1 MKKVLFILLTVLP
14 PGVVCGQEQYLE
26 KLDSV
31 VVYSPRIPQQIRETG
46 RDITVLSRRELSTI
60 PASSLDELLRF
71 IPGVETQQRGLYG
84 VQGDFSLRGSTFAQ
98 VLVLLDGMRIND
110 PLTGHFNNNF
120 PVTLSEIERIEI
132 IRGPSSAAYGPDAVG
147 GIINIITL
155 AFSRQKS
162 EDGIHSR
169 GSIIYGENKLIAA
182 EGGLNAGI
190 GKLRLGA
197 GGSVNIS
204 DGFPYKD
211 GQPGRFDLHT
221 GSVSAQLLL
230 GKYSQISYRLSAD
243 KRDFSAWHFYTM
255 SNADTASEESSS
267 VWQQLRVS
275 RNHAKVLTT
284 LDLAYKTGYDN
295 YLFNAVSLP
304 NTHNTRMLNVH
315 LSQQFELSRKITLQ
329 AGVQAF
335 QQVIESTDRGTHEL
349 SSGGTYLL
357 GFWRALPLL
366 TFNFGGRLEY
376 NEVYGTGFLP
386 QAAVSWKLN
395 QFTLRAASGKSFR
408 APDFTER
415 FVGTAL
421 PYLAPNRSLGNPD
434 LSAEKAWTHELG
446 ADWQAGTPFRAG
458 ITFFTRTGQDL
469 IDYIRTPTAAI
480 RYNSQLLPDTTYF
493 YARNFSQLFTS
504 GIETRIGSTIIT
516 GNRNLAMNLGYTYL
530 ITRSNEE
537 LISRYLSNHSRHL
550 LSGNLEFS
558 GRWFSTGMAFLWKE
572 RNMTKSMR
580 DLGMSADF
588 FSLNGQISCFLLK
601 GRLSVNLK
609 VNNLTNRKNMDIPGL
624 VLPGRWIAGG
634 MGWRV

>member
-1 MKKVLFILLTVLP
+1 MFIIPSGLLNS
-14 PGVVCGQEQYLE
+14 QELYLE

-46 RDITVLSRRELSTI
+46 RDITLLSRRELAAI
-60 PASSLDELLRF
+60 PATSLDELLRF

-84 VQGDFSLRGSTFAQ
+84 VQGDLSLRGSTFAQ

-147 GIINIITL
+147 GIINIITQ
-155 AFSRQKS
+155 AFSKQES
-162 EDGIHSR
+162 ENGIHSR

-182 EGGLNAGI
+182 EGGLNAEI

-197 GGSVNIS
+197 GGSVNTS

-211 GQPGRFDLHT
+211 GPAGRFNLRT
-221 GSVSAQLLL
+221 GSVSARLAL
-230 GKYSQISYRLSAD
+230 GKHTQLSYRLSAD

-255 SNADTASEESSS
+255 SIADTASEETSSI
-267 VWQQLRVS
+267 WQQLRVT
-275 RNHAKVLTT
+275 RNHMKSATT

-295 YLFNAVSLP
+295 YLFNALSLP
-304 NTHNTRMLNVH
+304 NTHRTRMLNLH
-315 LSQQFELSRKITLQ
+315 LSQQVVLSRYITLQ
-329 AGVQAF
+329 GGVQAL
-335 QQVIESTDRGTHEL
+335 QQEISSTDRGTHEL
-349 SSGGTYLL
+349 STGGAYLL

-366 TFNFGGRLEY
+366 TFNFGGRLEF

-421 PYLAPNRSLGNPD
+421 PFLAPNRSLGNPD

-446 ADWQAGTPFRAG
+446 VDWQAGTPLRAG
-458 ITFFTRTGQDL
+458 ITFFRRTGNDL
-469 IDYIRTPTAAI
+469 IDYVRTPTSAI
-480 RYNSQLLPDTTYF
+480 RYNSQLVPDTTYF
-493 YARNFSQLFTS
+493 FAQNFSKLITS
-504 GIETRIGSTIIT
+504 GIETRIGSTIIA
-516 GNRNLAMNLGYTYL
+516 GNRKLAMNLGYTYL
-530 ITRSNEE
+530 VTQSGEE
-537 LISRYLSNHSRHL
+537 VISRYLSNHSRHL
-550 LSGNLEFS
+550 LSGNLEFT
-558 GRWFSTGMAFLWKE
+558 GNWVSTGIAFLWKE
-572 RNMTKSMR
+572 RSMNKSMK
-580 DLGMSADF
+580 DLGMTTDF
-588 FSLNGQISCFLLK
+588 FSLNGQISGFLLK
-601 GRLSVNLK
+601 GRLSLNLK

-624 VLPGRWIAGG
+624 VLPGRWVAGG
-634 MGWRV
+634 VEWRV